1 MKTKEKAPISTTA
14 ESGQGCEDLL
24 TREQAAVMVVEAVR
38 KVRTEEAEHAKLL
51 QAWWFEKLEE
61 AKQEAEQLQRS
72 LEYCRAQ
79 NEQLQKDL
87 EYSRDQSKKRLGQ
100 IHHMRWELGVERK
113 ERAAAQRTVALLGGG
128 IDE

>member
-1 MKTKEKAPISTTA
+1 MKTKEKAPISTTV

-61 AKQEAEQLQRS
+61 AKQEAEQLQKDV
-72 LEYCRAQ
+72 EYF
-79 NEQLQKDL
+79 
-87 EYSRDQSKKRLGQ
+87 RDQSKKRLGQ
-100 IHHMRWELGVERK
+100 IQHMRWELSTERK